1 MPPQTPEEVVAMTDT
16 HLDYITSTNSRLQQY
31 KGRTQ
36 AVLSMLDALQRDRAE
51 TEAGPETSDLKETRE
66 AAQTLQDQL
75 EYWIEAT
82 EELQEIVRNSNSVVR
97 VAQGMTSSLTEIDE
111 DLPER
116 VAKLEEKF
124 EGYRDATDSVR
135 DNIEIGV
142 ELLERLVILLIDA
155 PESDEIAEIS
165 ARIADHHRTIKER
178 LDID

>member
-1 MPPQTPEEVVAMTDT
+1 MPPRTPEEVVAITDS
-16 HLDYITSTNSRLQQY
+16 HLDYITSTNARLQQY

-36 AVLSMLDALQRDRAE
+36 AVLSMLDTLQHDTGE
-51 TEAGPETSDLKETRE
+51 TEAETSDIEETRE

-82 EELQEIVRNSNSVVR
+82 EELQEIVRSSNSVVR
-97 VAQGMTSSLTEIDE
+97 VAQGMTSSLTDIDE
-111 DLPER
+111 DMPER

-124 EGYRDATDSVR
+124 EGYRDATDSVN

-155 PESDEIAEIS
+155 PESAEIAEIS